1 MNTRTVLVLALGL
14 AIGVLALTGCTTK
27 VVTTEGAA
35 PLHTVTAAGEGKAVS
50 APDMAEMQFG
60 TTVVAADA
68 KAALGQ
74 ANDTAKKIADAVKGA
89 GVAAEDIQT
98 ANVSVWPEQ
107 SFEGDKA
114 TITGYRASI
123 QVRVKIREIDE
134 IGTVIGAASDAGT
147 NEIGGPSFM
156 LDDDDAVSAEA
167 IELAI
172 ADARAR
178 AEVMAEAAGKSL
190 GEIISVSETGV
201 GTPIYYGARGE
212 ALDSAGAVAIE
223 PGQLDIMANVT
234 VVFELK

>member
-1 MNTRTVLVLALGL
+1 MNVKTVLALGL
-14 AIGVLALTGCTTK
+14 ALGALALSGCTTK

-35 PLHTVTAAGEGKAVS
+35 PLHTVTAGGEGKAVS
-50 APDMAEMQFG
+50 APDMAEMYFG
-60 TTVVAADA
+60 TTVVAQDA

-74 ANDTAKKIADAVKGA
+74 ANETAKKIADAVKSA
-89 GVAAEDIQT
+89 GVDSKDIQT

-107 SFEGDKA
+107 NYEGDKA

-123 QVRVKIREIDE
+123 QVRVKIRDIDE
-134 IGTVIGAASDAGT
+134 IGTVIGAASDAGA

-156 LDDDDAVSAEA
+156 LDDDDAVRAEA

-178 AEVMAEAAGKSL
+178 AEVMAKAAGKSL
-190 GEIISVSETGV
+190 GEIISVSETGSSA
-201 GTPIYYGARGE
+201 PIYYGARTE
-212 ALDSAGAVAIE
+212 ALDAAAAVAVE
-223 PGQLDIMANVT
+223 PGQLDIMASVT